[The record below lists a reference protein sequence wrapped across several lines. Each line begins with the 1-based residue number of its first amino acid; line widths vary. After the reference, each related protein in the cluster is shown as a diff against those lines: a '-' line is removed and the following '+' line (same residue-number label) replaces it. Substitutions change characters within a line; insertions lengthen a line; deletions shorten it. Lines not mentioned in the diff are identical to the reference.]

1 LPKPLFPEKK
11 TSDLPRS
18 YQLETANGALP
29 RFPDRAKVFLIPK
42 QNLTLLADQRV
53 KEIAANLG
61 FAFEPVPLSER
72 RYRWT
77 KSSPIDASLE
87 IDLQSNRFVWDTG
100 MLSQPELDHKKRL
113 IQEDGA
119 GDFVKQLVVTAVR
132 TLPDDVAT
140 ASATVRY
147 EKVLGGQVSDAVS
160 YSDADLLR
168 VDVQRVPVDDRYPV
182 YGPDGQS
189 GAYSA
194 LLSGAFTGFES
205 VVHMENNYR
214 PVDYLQMHTYPLRSV
229 TAAWQQLQSGLGY
242 VAQKG
247 RHDVAVIR
255 DVSLGYYDDY
265 TDGEYLQPI
274 YVFQGDG
281 GFIGF
286 VPAVDVKWL
295 GVR

>member
-1 LPKPLFPEKK
+1 
-11 TSDLPRS
+11 
-18 YQLETANGALP
+18 
-29 RFPDRAKVFLIPK
+29 
-42 QNLTLLADQRV
+42 
-53 KEIAANLG
+53 
-61 FAFEPVPLSER
+61 
-72 RYRWT
+72 
-77 KSSPIDASLE
+77 
-87 IDLQSNRFVWDTG
+87 
-100 MLSQPELDHKKRL
+100 
-113 IQEDGA
+113 
-119 GDFVKQLVVTAVR
+119 
-132 TLPDDVAT
+132 
-140 ASATVRY
+140 
-147 EKVLGGQVSDAVS
+147 
-160 YSDADLLR
+160 
-168 VDVQRVPVDDRYPV
+168 
-182 YGPDGQS
+182 
-189 GAYSA
+189 
-194 LLSGAFTGFES
+194 
-205 VVHMENNYR
+205 MENNYR